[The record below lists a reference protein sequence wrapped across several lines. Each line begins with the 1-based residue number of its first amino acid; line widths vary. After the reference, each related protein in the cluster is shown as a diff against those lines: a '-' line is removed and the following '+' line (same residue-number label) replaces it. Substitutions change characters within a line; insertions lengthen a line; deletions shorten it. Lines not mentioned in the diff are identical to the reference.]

1 MKVVY
6 INGFNGHNSNKPKKL
21 SEILNI
27 NIEHIKLYIDEDGN
41 INYEDIKEKSKNADL
56 IIASST
62 GAYVAQKI
70 CYEYNIP
77 LVSLNGILTYD
88 ELEKVFKKLNHKI
101 KFEDYGRVS
110 IERLILV
117 NKDDDLVDPN
127 HSLGLGGIRVLF
139 ERGGHR
145 FENLEETKN
154 FILDFIN
161 HIQLMSS

>member
-6 INGFNGHNSNKPKKL
+6 INGFNGHNSNKPKRL

-27 NIEHIKLYIDEDGN
+27 DIEHIKLYINEDGS

-62 GAYVAQKI
+62 GAYIAQKI

-77 LVSLNGILTYD
+77 LVSLNGILTHD

-110 IERLILV
+110 IERLILI
-117 NKDDDLVDPN
+117 NEDDDLVDPN
-127 HSLGLGGIRVLF
+127 HSLDLEGIGVLF
-139 ERGGHR
+139 KKGGHR
-145 FENLEETKN
+145 FENLDEAKI

-161 HIQLMSS
+161 HIQLMRS